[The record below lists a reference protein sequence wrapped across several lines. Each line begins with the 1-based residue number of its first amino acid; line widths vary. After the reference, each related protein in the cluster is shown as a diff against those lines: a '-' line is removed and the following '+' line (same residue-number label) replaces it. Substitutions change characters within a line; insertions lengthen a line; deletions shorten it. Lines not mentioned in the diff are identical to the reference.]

1 MMNNRKVS
9 LVLLIFISLLAG
21 CGGTGGK
28 DSTTKAKVFRFNL
41 GLTMGNEF
49 NEAVDKMVYARH
61 RYIRSG
67 DSRTYPN
74 KISVVTEWQPRF
86 IFDDEKE
93 LGIVAV
99 ESRIHMTAKLR
110 PGQASS
116 IRGEST
122 YNATMRAENRVKY
135 AAIQDWQ
142 PGPMTTQAKNY
153 FRDIAD
159 DLMQEIK
166 KPY

>member
-9 LVLLIFISLLAG
+9 LVVLIFASLLAG

-28 DSTTKAKVFRFNL
+28 DSTTKPKMFRSNL
-41 GLTMGNEF
+41 GLAMRDEF
-49 NEAVDKMVYARH
+49 HQAVDKVVYG
-61 RYIRSG
+61 RYRYVDSG
-67 DSRTYPN
+67 DSRDLPRRLDVITD
-74 KISVVTEWQPRF
+74 WRPRF
-86 IFDDEKE
+86 LFDDERE

-99 ESRIHMTAKLR
+99 QSQVLLTAKLR

-122 YNATMRAENRVKY
+122 YKVTMRAENRVKY
-135 AAIQDWQ
+135 AEGEDWQ
-142 PGPMTTQAKNY
+142 PGPMTTQARNY
-153 FRDIAD
+153 FRDIVD
-159 DLMQEIK
+159 DLMQELK

>member
-1 MMNNRKVS
+1 MMNTIKVG
-9 LVLLIFISLLAG
+9 LVVLIFVSLLAG

-28 DSTTKAKVFRFNL
+28 DSTTKAKVFRVNL

-49 NEAVDKMVYARH
+49 NEAVDRMVYGRYH
-61 RYIRSG
+61 YIRSG
-67 DSRTYPN
+67 DSRNYPN
-74 KISVVTEWQPRF
+74 KIDVVTEWQSRF

-99 ESRIHMTAKLR
+99 ESRIHITAKLR

>member
-1 MMNNRKVS
+1 MNTRKFG
-9 LVLLIFISLLAG
+9 LVLLILASLLAG

-28 DSTTKAKVFRFNL
+28 DSATKPKMFRANL
-41 GLTMGNEF
+41 GLTMGGEF
-49 NEAVDKMVYARH
+49 NEAVDMIVYSRY

-67 DSRTYPN
+67 DSRNYPN
-74 KISVVTEWQPRF
+74 KINVVTEWRARF
-86 IFDDEKE
+86 IFDDERE

-99 ESRIHMTAKLR
+99 ESRIFLTAKLR

-116 IRGEST
+116 MRGEST
-122 YNATMRAENRVKY
+122 FNAKMRAENRVKY
-135 AAIQDWQ
+135 AEGQSWQ
-142 PGPMTTQAKNY
+142 PGPITTQARNY
-153 FRDIAD
+153 FRDIVD

>member
-1 MMNNRKVS
+1 MVDTG
-9 LVLLIFISLLAG
+9 IFVQVIHA
-21 CGGTGGK
+21 
-28 DSTTKAKVFRFNL
+28 
-41 GLTMGNEF
+41 
-49 NEAVDKMVYARH
+49 
-61 RYIRSG
+61 II
-67 DSRTYPN
+67 PN
-74 KISVVTEWQPRF
+74 KLNVITEWQPRF
-86 IFDDEKE
+86 IFDDEKQ

-99 ESRIHMTAKLR
+99 QSQIFLTAKLR

-159 DLMQEIK
+159 DLLQEIK

>member
-1 MMNNRKVS
+1 MMNTRKFG
-9 LVLLIFISLLAG
+9 LVLLILASLLAG

-28 DSTTKAKVFRFNL
+28 DSATKPKMFRANL
-41 GLTMGNEF
+41 GLTMGDEF
-49 NEAVDKMVYARH
+49 NEAVDMIVYSRY

-67 DSRTYPN
+67 DSRNYPN
-74 KISVVTEWQPRF
+74 KINVVTEWQARF
-86 IFDDEKE
+86 IFDDERE

-99 ESRIHMTAKLR
+99 ESRIFLTAKLR

-116 IRGEST
+116 MRGEST

-135 AAIQDWQ
+135 AEGQSWQ
-142 PGPMTTQAKNY
+142 PGPITTQARNY
-153 FRDIAD
+153 FRDIVD

>member
-1 MMNNRKVS
+1 MMDARKVG
-9 LVLLIFISLLAG
+9 LVVLIFATLLAG

-28 DSTTKAKVFRFNL
+28 DSTTKPKVFRFNL

-49 NEAVDKMVYARH
+49 NEAVDRMVYARY

-67 DSRTYPN
+67 DSRNYPN
-74 KISVVTEWQPRF
+74 KIDVITEWQTRF
-86 IFDDEKE
+86 IFDDERE

-99 ESRIHMTAKLR
+99 ESRIHITAKLR

-142 PGPMTTQAKNY
+142 PGPMTTQARNY
-153 FRDIAD
+153 FRDIVD

>member
-1 MMNNRKVS
+1 MNTRKVS
-9 LVLLIFISLLAG
+9 LVLLIFVSLLAG

-28 DSTTKAKVFRFNL
+28 NVTKKSKIFRANL
-41 GLTMGNEF
+41 GLTMGGEF
-49 NEAVDKMVYARH
+49 NEAVDMMVYGRY

-67 DSRTYPN
+67 DSRNYPN
-74 KISVVTEWQPRF
+74 KIYVITEWQARF
-86 IFDDEKE
+86 IFDDERE

-99 ESRIHMTAKLR
+99 ESQIRITAKLR

-116 IRGEST
+116 MRGEST
-122 YNATMRAENRVKY
+122 YNARMQAENRVKY
-135 AAIQDWQ
+135 ADSGTWQ

-153 FRDIAD
+153 FRDIVD

-166 KPY
+166 KPF